1 MPTKQS
7 EDSFSMII
15 DDWNLVYTL
24 YLIIFFFSS
33 PPLLFYRVKI
43 ENRKIDY
50 YFLKVEIRLHESVCT
65 MITTYK

>member
-24 YLIIFFFSS
+24 YLIIFFFFS
-33 PPLLFYRVKI
+33 PVIILPCKDRKSQDWLFSKSWDKI
-43 ENRKIDY
+43 TRISVYDDY
-50 YFLKVEIRLHESVCT
+50 NV
-65 MITTYK
+65 